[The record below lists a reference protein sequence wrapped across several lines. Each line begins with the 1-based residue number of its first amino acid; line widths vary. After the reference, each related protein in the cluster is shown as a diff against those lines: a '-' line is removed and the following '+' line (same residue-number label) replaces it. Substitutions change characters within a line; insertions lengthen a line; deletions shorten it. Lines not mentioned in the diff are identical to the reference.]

1 MYSALPPVP
10 KPSHPPTTVPGA
22 LRLANRLAMAGLA
35 VPDDEADTLFLESGR
50 ALALAW
56 ALSREETCA
65 ANLEWLGPS
74 TR

>member
-35 VPDDEADTLFLESGR
+35 VPDDEADTLFLEAGR
-50 ALALAW
+50 ALGLAW
-56 ALSREETCA
+56 YLSRATPA
-65 ANLEWLGPS
+65 ASPG
-74 TR
+74 